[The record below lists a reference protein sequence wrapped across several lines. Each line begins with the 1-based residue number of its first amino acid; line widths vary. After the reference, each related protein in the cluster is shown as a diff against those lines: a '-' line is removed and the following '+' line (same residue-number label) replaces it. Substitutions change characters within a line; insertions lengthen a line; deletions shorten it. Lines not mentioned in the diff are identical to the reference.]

1 MMRRQMKLAAVLVVV
16 VLALTGFSTS
26 TSGGKGGKSGK
37 SSSSGGGGCSSSKK
51 SNNGYRDTDY
61 YDDDDYDYDDSSSSS
76 GSSGSSSTPTP
87 TASDEALDI
96 RVIRC
101 ATPRK
106 GKRKAVTSSL
116 IEVQSNDRY
125 TQDYEIDVRFVD
137 GRGNTV
143 DTAEATTTLDSGDFS
158 TLTVRM
164 DSPGKVSR
172 VKRCEVTAK
181 VV

>member
-16 VLALTGFSTS
+16 VLALTGFSAS
-26 TSGGKGGKSGK
+26 SSGGKGRSGK
-37 SSSSGGGGCSSSKK
+37 SSSSDGGGCSSSKK
-51 SNNGYRDTDY
+51 SNNGYRDTDH
-61 YDDDDYDYDDSSSSS
+61 DDDYDDSSSS
-76 GSSGSSSTPTP
+76 GSYSTPTP
-87 TASDEALDI
+87 TASDAPAV

-116 IEVQSNDRY
+116 VELRANEPGSQA
-125 TQDYEIDVRFVD
+125 YEIDVRFVD
-137 GRGNTV
+137 ALGNTV
-143 DTAEATTTLDSGDFS
+143 DTAETTANLDGGEVR

-164 DSPGKVSR
+164 ESPGKVSK

>member
-1 MMRRQMKLAAVLVVV
+1 MMRQQTKLAAVLVVV

-26 TSGGKGGKSGK
+26 SSGGKSGK
-37 SSSSGGGGCSSSKK
+37 SKGGSSSGGGCSSSKK

-61 YDDDDYDYDDSSSSS
+61 DDDYDDSSSS
-76 GSSGSSSTPTP
+76 GSSGSYSTPTP
-87 TASDEALDI
+87 TASDGAPAV

-116 IEVQSNDRY
+116 IEVEANGRY
-125 TQDYEIDVRFVD
+125 TQEYEIDVRFVD
-137 GRGNTV
+137 AFGKTV
-143 DTAEATTTLDSGDFS
+143 DTAEATTTLDSGEFR

-164 DSPGKVSR
+164 ESPGKVSR

>member
-16 VLALTGFSTS
+16 VLALTGFSAS
-26 TSGGKGGKSGK
+26 SSGGKGKSGK

-61 YDDDDYDYDDSSSSS
+61 DDDYDDSSSS
-76 GSSGSSSTPTP
+76 GSYSTPTP
-87 TASDEALDI
+87 TASDAPAV

-116 IEVQSNDRY
+116 VELRANEPGSQA
-125 TQDYEIDVRFVD
+125 YEIDVRFVD
-137 GRGNTV
+137 ALGNTV
-143 DTAEATTTLDSGDFS
+143 DTAETTANLDGGEVR

-164 DSPGKVSR
+164 ESPGKVSK

>member
-1 MMRRQMKLAAVLVVV
+1 MMRQQMKLAAVLVVV

-26 TSGGKGGKSGK
+26 SSGGKSGK
-37 SSSSGGGGCSSSKK
+37 SKSGSSSGGGCSSSKK

-61 YDDDDYDYDDSSSSS
+61 NDDDDYDYGDSSSSS
-76 GSSGSSSTPTP
+76 GSYSTPTP
-87 TASDEALDI
+87 TASDGAPAV

-137 GRGNTV
+137 ARGNTV
-143 DTAEATTTLDSGDFS
+143 DTAEATTTLDSGDFR

-164 DSPGKVSR
+164 ESPGKVSR
-172 VKRCEVTAK
+172 VKRCVVTAE

>member
-26 TSGGKGGKSGK
+26 TSGGKGSKSKGG
-37 SSSSGGGGCSSSKK
+37 SSGGGCSNSKK
-51 SNNGYRDTDY
+51 SNSGYRHTDY
-61 YDDDDYDYDDSSSSS
+61 SDDDYDDNSSS
-76 GSSGSSSTPTP
+76 GSSGSYGTPTP
-87 TASDEALDI
+87 TATDGPVV

-101 ATPRK
+101 AAPRK

-116 IEVQSNDRY
+116 VEVRSNY
-125 TQDYEIDVRFVD
+125 PGTQAYEIDVRFVD
-137 GRGNTV
+137 ARGRTV
-143 DTAEATTTLDSGDFS
+143 DTAEATTILNVGEED

-164 DSPGKVSR
+164 DSPGQVSK

-181 VV
+181 AV

>member
-26 TSGGKGGKSGK
+26 SSGGKSGK
-37 SSSSGGGGCSSSKK
+37 SKSGSSSGGGCSSSKK

-61 YDDDDYDYDDSSSSS
+61 NDDDYDDSSSS
-76 GSSGSSSTPTP
+76 GSSGSYSTPTP
-87 TASDEALDI
+87 TASDEALDV

-101 ATPRK
+101 AAPRK

-125 TQDYEIDVRFVD
+125 TQEYEIDVRFVD
-137 GRGNTV
+137 ARGNTV

-164 DSPGKVSR
+164 ESPGKVSR

>member
-26 TSGGKGGKSGK
+26 SSGGKSGK
-37 SSSSGGGGCSSSKK
+37 SKGGSSSGGGCSSSKK

-61 YDDDDYDYDDSSSSS
+61 DDDYDYDDSSSS

-87 TASDEALDI
+87 TASDESLDV

-125 TQDYEIDVRFVD
+125 TQEYEIDVRFVD
-137 GRGNTV
+137 ARGNTV

-158 TLTVRM
+158 RLTVRM
-164 DSPGKVSR
+164 ESPGKVSK

>member
-1 MMRRQMKLAAVLVVV
+1 MMRRQTKLAAVLVVV

-26 TSGGKGGKSGK
+26 SSGGKSGK
-37 SSSSGGGGCSSSKK
+37 SKGGSSSGGGCSSSKK

-61 YDDDDYDYDDSSSSS
+61 DDDYDDDSSSS
-76 GSSGSSSTPTP
+76 GSYSTPTP
-87 TASDEALDI
+87 TASDEALDV
-96 RVIRC
+96 RVTRC

-125 TQDYEIDVRFVD
+125 TQEYEIDVRFVD
-137 GRGNTV
+137 ARGNTV
-143 DTAEATTTLDSGDFS
+143 DTAEATTTLDSGDFT

-164 DSPGKVSR
+164 ESPGKVSR

>member
-61 YDDDDYDYDDSSSSS
+61 YDDDYDYDDSSSSS

>member
-61 YDDDDYDYDDSSSSS
+61 YDDDDYDDSSSSS

>member
-26 TSGGKGGKSGK
+26 SSGGKSGK
-37 SSSSGGGGCSSSKK
+37 SKSGSSSGGGCSSSKK

-61 YDDDDYDYDDSSSSS
+61 DDDYDDDSSSS
-76 GSSGSSSTPTP
+76 GSYSTPTP
-87 TASDEALDI
+87 TASDDALAV

-101 ATPRK
+101 AAPRK

-116 IEVQSNDRY
+116 LEVRSNY
-125 TQDYEIDVRFVD
+125 PGTQAYEIDVRFVD
-137 GRGNTV
+137 ARGNTV
-143 DTAEATTTLDSGDFS
+143 DTAETTTILNVGEED

-164 DSPGKVSR
+164 ESPGKVSR

-181 VV
+181 AV

>member
-26 TSGGKGGKSGK
+26 TSGGKGSKSKG
-37 SSSSGGGGCSSSKK
+37 SSSGGGCSNSKK
-51 SNNGYRDTDY
+51 SNSGYRHTDY
-61 YDDDDYDYDDSSSSS
+61 SDDDYDDNSSS
-76 GSSGSSSTPTP
+76 GSSGSYGTPTP
-87 TASDEALDI
+87 TATDGPAV

-101 ATPRK
+101 AQPRK

-116 IEVQSNDRY
+116 VEVRSNY
-125 TQDYEIDVRFVD
+125 PGTQAYEIDVRFVD
-137 GRGNTV
+137 ARGRTV
-143 DTAEATTTLDSGDFS
+143 DTAEATTILNVGEED

-164 DSPGKVSR
+164 DSPGQVSK

-181 VV
+181 AV

>member
-26 TSGGKGGKSGK
+26 SSGGKGRSGK
-37 SSSSGGGGCSSSKK
+37 SSSSDGGGCSSSKK

-61 YDDDDYDYDDSSSSS
+61 DDDYDDSSSSS
-76 GSSGSSSTPTP
+76 GSSGSSPTPTP

-101 ATPRK
+101 AAPRK

-116 IEVQSNDRY
+116 IEVQANDRY

-137 GRGNTV
+137 ARGNTV
-143 DTAEATTTLDSGDFS
+143 DTAEATTTLDSGDLT

-164 DSPGKVSR
+164 ESPGKVSR
-172 VKRCEVTAK
+172 VDRCEVTAK

>member
-16 VLALTGFSTS
+16 VLALTGFSTAS
-26 TSGGKGGKSGK
+26 SGGKGKSGK

-61 YDDDDYDYDDSSSSS
+61 DDDYDDSSSS

-87 TASDEALDI
+87 TASDALDV

-101 ATPRK
+101 AAPRK

-116 IEVQSNDRY
+116 IEVHSNDRY
-125 TQDYEIDVRFVD
+125 TQAYEIDVRFVD
-137 GRGNTV
+137 ARGNTV
-143 DTAEATTTLDSGDFS
+143 DTAEATTTLGSGEED

-164 DSPGKVSR
+164 DSPGKVSK

-181 VV
+181 AV

>member
-26 TSGGKGGKSGK
+26 TSGGKGSKSKG
-37 SSSSGGGGCSSSKK
+37 SSSGGGCSNSKK
-51 SNNGYRDTDY
+51 SNSGYRHTDY
-61 YDDDDYDYDDSSSSS
+61 SDDDYDDNSSS
-76 GSSGSSSTPTP
+76 GSSGSYGTPTP
-87 TASDEALDI
+87 TATDGPAV

-101 ATPRK
+101 AQPRK

-116 IEVQSNDRY
+116 VEVRSNY
-125 TQDYEIDVRFVD
+125 PGTQAYEIDVRFVD
-137 GRGNTV
+137 ARGKTV
-143 DTAEATTTLDSGDFS
+143 DTAEATTILDVGEED

-164 DSPGKVSR
+164 DSPGKVSK

-181 VV
+181 AV

>member
-16 VLALTGFSTS
+16 VLALTGFTTTS
-26 TSGGKGGKSGK
+26 TSGGKGKSGK

-61 YDDDDYDYDDSSSSS
+61 NDDNDDDYYDDSS
-76 GSSGSSSTPTP
+76 SSGSSSTPTP
-87 TASDEALDI
+87 TASDEALDV

-101 ATPRK
+101 AAPRK

-125 TQDYEIDVRFVD
+125 TQEYEIDVRFVD
-137 GRGNTV
+137 ARGNTV
-143 DTAEATTTLDSGDFS
+143 DTAEATTTLDSGDFN

-164 DSPGKVSR
+164 DSPGKVSK

-181 VV
+181 VI

>member
-26 TSGGKGGKSGK
+26 TSGGKGSKSKG
-37 SSSSGGGGCSSSKK
+37 SSSGGGCSNSKK
-51 SNNGYRDTDY
+51 SNSGYRHNDY
-61 YDDDDYDYDDSSSSS
+61 SDDDYDDNSSS
-76 GSSGSSSTPTP
+76 GSSGSYGTPTP
-87 TASDEALDI
+87 TASDGPAV

-101 ATPRK
+101 AQPRK

-116 IEVQSNDRY
+116 VEVRSNY
-125 TQDYEIDVRFVD
+125 PGTQAYEIDVRFVD
-137 GRGNTV
+137 ARGNTV
-143 DTAEATTTLDSGDFS
+143 DTAEATTILDVGEED

-181 VV
+181 AV

>member
-26 TSGGKGGKSGK
+26 SSGGKSGK
-37 SSSSGGGGCSSSKK
+37 SKGSSSGGGCSNSKK
-51 SNNGYRDTDY
+51 SNSGYRHTDY
-61 YDDDDYDYDDSSSSS
+61 SDDDYDDSSSS
-76 GSSGSSSTPTP
+76 GSYSTPTP
-87 TASDEALDI
+87 TASGEALDV

-101 ATPRK
+101 AAPRK

-116 IEVQSNDRY
+116 LEVRSNY
-125 TQDYEIDVRFVD
+125 PGTQAYEIDVRFVD
-137 GRGNTV
+137 ARGNTV
-143 DTAEATTTLDSGDFS
+143 DTAEATTILNVGEED

-164 DSPGKVSR
+164 DTPGKVSR

-181 VV
+181 AV